1 MNIGIIGLGLIGG
14 SLAKT
19 IKAHT
24 DHHVWALDINVG
36 SLERALAEGAIDGYR
51 LSLGDSDQLID
62 VDVVFVCTPV
72 NAVYNTVKAVAERV
86 RRGAVITDVCSVK
99 GEELRRV
106 SKEMPD
112 GVYFISG
119 HPMAGLEKGGYN
131 NSSKDL
137 LKGCAYLLLPD
148 GAPDEKVE
156 MLTSLVSAIGARPL
170 LIDADYHDVA
180 VAVISHV
187 PHVISAALLNFAMD
201 SDKDGLL
208 KEIAAGSFKDLTR
221 ISSSSPE
228 MWKDVCLRN
237 KREIVRA
244 IEMFEDTLE
253 RFRNM
258 LEKESEKDLTEF
270 FLNAKNYRE
279 RVISCR

>member
-14 SLAKT
+14 SLAKA

-24 DHHVWALDINVG
+24 DHHVWALDINVE
-36 SLERALAEGAIDGYR
+36 SLKEALAEGAIDEYR
-51 LSLGDSDQLID
+51 LSLGDSGQTIAA
-62 VDVVFVCTPV
+62 DVVFVCTPV

-86 RRGAVITDVCSVK
+86 RPGTVITDVCSVK

-106 SKEMPD
+106 SSEIPD
-112 GVYFISG
+112 DVYFISG

-137 LKGCAYLLLPD
+137 LKGCTYLLLPD

-156 MLTSLVSAIGARPL
+156 MLISLVSAIGARPL
-170 LIDADYHDVA
+170 LIDPDYHDVA
-180 VAVISHV
+180 VAVISHM
-187 PHVISAALLNFAMD
+187 PHVISAALLNLTMD
-201 SDKDGLL
+201 NDKKGIL
-208 KEIAAGSFKDLTR
+208 KEIAAGSFRDLTR

-237 KREIVRA
+237 KKEIARA
-244 IEMFEDTLE
+244 IKMFEDTLE
-253 RFRNM
+253 HFRAM
-258 LEKESEKDLTEF
+258 LEEEKEEDLAEF